1 MKTFY
6 KPIDIGDKRAKGKVY
21 HCDAPVYN
29 TCTLFLLPDGRGLA
43 TIQQRFNRALKT
55 TWWGSID
62 TVINVDISNNP
73 NLEAYLEKEARQPVD
88 GLYPT
93 IPLRRFMWALRI
105 KPLEHQV
112 WETQFF

>member
-6 KPIDIGDKRAKGKVY
+6 KPVEIGDRRAKGKVY

-29 TCTLFLLPDGRGLA
+29 SCTLFLLPDGRGLA
-43 TIQQRFNRALKT
+43 TIQQRFNKTMKT

-73 NLEAYLEKEARQPVD
+73 NLKEYLEKEARQPVD